1 LITPPKD
8 ELGAILEERD
18 IKVLIMNGDLDFHTN
33 YFGTEKLVEN
43 LEWYGKE
50 DFNNYNHGNLKR
62 WHFTNTTS
70 GDDHV
75 PGGDMRVHD
84 RLTYLRIHETGIYVY
99 NERPELMTDLLK

>member
-18 IKVLIMNGDLDFHTN
+18 IKVLIMNGDLYLDFHTN

-50 DFNNYNHGNLKR
+50 DFNNYNHGSLKR

-75 PGGDMRVHD
+75 PGGDIRVLD
-84 RLTYLRIHETGIYVY
+84 SLSGVLTHVSKGGTS
-99 NERPELMTDLLK
+99 P